1 MRKLLIASGIIF
13 AAGLAG
19 CESLDKQGVSR
30 ETQGTVGGAVAG
42 GAVGAAAT
50 GGSPI
55 GTIGGAV
62 VGGAVVMR
70 WASATTRRRA
80 ASSGSRGH
88 QKGRLRAPFL
98 FVLL

>member
-1 MRKLLIASGIIF
+1 MSKVLFAIGIAL
-13 AAGLAG
+13 ATVGLTA
-19 CESLDKQGVSR
+19 CESLDKKGVSR

-62 VGGAVVMR
+62 VGGAIGNQVGER
-70 WASATTRRRA
+70 QDDKR
-80 ASSGSRGH
+80 
-88 QKGRLRAPFL
+88 K
-98 FVLL
+98 